1 MPGKIEGRKRRGWQR
16 MRWLNGI
23 TDSMGMSLSKPQE
36 TVKDREAWCAAVH
49 GVTELDMDRE
59 TCRSSVYGVTKSWSQ
74 LGDQTTKKNKW
85 MHLWEIKMTWLFHC
99 IAFFL
104 DTFMQFFLCYTFISF
119 YWWKMVMRKT
129 LARFWGLFLCGFNW
143 HSKHQEEHIT
153 ACKKSH
159 IFNLWSENI
168 NWPILQNAG
177 WNKMVIRVKKEL
189 WLFSMLRPLSHQII

>member
-1 MPGKIEGRKRRGWQR
+1 MASPIHWTWTWANSGRWWGTEKSGVPQ
-16 MRWLNGI
+16 
-23 TDSMGMSLSKPQE
+23 SMGLKE
-36 TVKDREAWCAAVH
+36 L
-49 GVTELDMDRE
+49 VT
-59 TCRSSVYGVTKSWSQ
+59 TWWSNN
-74 LGDQTTKKNKW
+74 KKNKW